1 MKNTNTMII
10 KGVQVTEKGTDLAA
24 LNKYILEVDRS
35 ANKTEIKK
43 AVASLFNVTVLSVN
57 TQSYKGKPKTLRNRR
72 IVRTPDWKRA
82 IVTLKAGDRIDTL

>member
-1 MKNTNTMII
+1 MKNANTQII
-10 KGVQVTEKGTDLAA
+10 KGIQVTEKGTDLAA
-24 LNKYILEVDRS
+24 QNKYILEVDKS

-57 TQSYKGKPKTLRNRR
+57 TQNYLGKPKTLRNRR
-72 IVRTPDWKRA
+72 VIRTPGWKRA